1 MYNTAL
7 YNDYD
12 YLYNG
17 VTVTVFP
24 PFAKGYVLEVRDAS
38 NDLVAFL
45 ENAFNITLEEEINK
59 APILSFDFPSTDSKV
74 ANLTRA
80 NEILLYKYGTAT
92 ILGRFRLCIKDD
104 KR

>member
-7 YNDYD
+7 YNETD
-12 YLYNG
+12 YLYNAATI
-17 VTVTVFP
+17 VISP
-24 PFAKGYVLEVRDAS
+24 ILARGYVLEVRDGS
-38 NDLVAFL
+38 DDLVAFL

-59 APILSFDFPSTDSKV
+59 PPILCFDFPSDDSKV